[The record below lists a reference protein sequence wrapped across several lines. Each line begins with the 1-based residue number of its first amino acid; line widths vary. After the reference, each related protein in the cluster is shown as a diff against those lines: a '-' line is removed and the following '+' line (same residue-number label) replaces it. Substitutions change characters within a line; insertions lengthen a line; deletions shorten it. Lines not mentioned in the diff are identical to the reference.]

1 MQGSF
6 SGLDLFFLVAVA
18 VALKDLLPPPLIVV
32 ALQELG
38 DFEFD
43 GFLKHELSA
52 QADGFRQ
59 WRLPCGRAEE
69 LCFEGLAG
77 KLAFHASLS
86 LSVLL
91 VQLHSALN

>member
-52 QADGFRQ
+52 QADGFRH
-59 WRLPCGRAEE
+59 WRLPCGRAKQ
-69 LCFEGLAG
+69 LFFEGLAG
-77 KLAFHASLS
+77 ELAFHVCHSLT
-86 LSVLL
+86 
-91 VQLHSALN
+91 AMWP